1 MRGELFN
8 VNVFHGALRVT
19 RVKDRIFFPI
29 AIGRATM
36 VFIDSY
42 GNQLKTVQLTQT
54 GNGTLNVAPDN
65 LAAGIYSYS
74 LVVNGKVIDTK
85 RMILQ
90 K

>member
-1 MRGELFN
+1 
-8 VNVFHGALRVT
+8 
-19 RVKDRIFFPI
+19 
-29 AIGRATM
+29 M

-42 GNQLKTVQLTQT
+42 GNQLKVVTLSGS

-74 LVVNGKVIDTK
+74 LVVNNKVIDTK